1 MPLAHVGGRPRQIE
15 ATDIVRVGRDLGM
28 RDLSLSAVAAALGVS
43 TTALYRH
50 VDGRWGLERL
60 VGESLLA
67 DLHLV
72 DDPDHD
78 TPRHLVSFG
87 LQLHGFAVRHPGL
100 AAYLQTL
107 FPRGSGGEQLLRDEV
122 AALRRRGYT
131 ADTALVLCGAVASLS
146 IGLAAAADAQREHA
160 EGLGEQQQQVLTRL
174 LGHAELGDPH
184 RALPEVVHTDYVRL
198 VLTAAIR
205 GLVDAAPPGRPV
217 PAIVAALS
225 ADGEDN

>member
-1 MPLAHVGGRPRQIE
+1 MPIAHVGGRPRQIE
-15 ATDIVRVGRDLGM
+15 VTDIVRAGRALGM
-28 RDLSLSAVAAALGVS
+28 RDLSLSGVAAALGVS
-43 TTALYRH
+43 ATALYRH

-60 VGESLLA
+60 VGEDLLA
-67 DLHLV
+67 DLKLI
-72 DDPDHD
+72 DDPSHD
-78 TPRHLVSFG
+78 TPTHLLSFG

-100 AAYLQTL
+100 SAYLQTL
-107 FPRGSGGEQLLRDEV
+107 FPRGAGGERLLTDEV
-122 AALRRRGYT
+122 AALRRRGY
-131 ADTALVLCGAVASLS
+131 ASDAALVLSGAVASLS

-205 GLVDAAPPGRPV
+205 GLVDAAPPGRTV
-217 PAIVAALS
+217 PEMVSSLS
-225 ADGEDN
+225 PGGEDN